1 MYLKKLC
8 SNRKFVVYLLP
19 FLIGSI
25 DARTR
30 MPGANFGLIKPE
42 VVSNCDWDPFKTP
55 GHGSMKMFLKF
66 KILYKG
72 SGLSWMLQA

>member
-1 MYLKKLC
+1 
-8 SNRKFVVYLLP
+8 
-19 FLIGSI
+19 
-25 DARTR
+25 
-30 MPGANFGLIKPE
+30 MPGANFGLIRPE